1 MSDEKKIEKRD
12 FPLFEDIDLIISKV
26 NNDTKVNSKN
36 KLANVGNARNLQK
49 KIKIKRKKSLL
60 S

>member
-1 MSDEKKIEKRD
+1 MSDEQKIEKRD
-12 FPLFEDIDLIISKV
+12 FTEFDDIELIISKV
-26 NNDTKVNSKN
+26 NNDTKVNGKN

-49 KIKIKRKKSLL
+49 KIKIKRKNSLL